1 MLSLYADRNK
11 FFIQHNRISMKT
23 TAPARVDVYQI
34 ITDRIMDQLDQL
46 DQHKVPWRQPWFE
59 KGPPTNLAT
68 KRRYHGINVLLLS
81 GLDYE
86 SNYFLSWNQIK
97 TMGGSVQKGEKGHL
111 VVFWKR
117 IETKDEILF
126 NDEDEQIKAVLRYYI
141 VFNVQQCTNIPP
153 ALIPV
158 KEIHRYQPVES
169 CEEIITNMPLCPR
182 IEHNHASAFYNPR
195 SDYINMPKQTTFES
209 IESYYSTLFHELVH
223 STGHP
228 SRINRKEI
236 ADPNKFGS
244 DPYSIEE
251 LTAEIG
257 TTFLQSVTGIQEVV
271 FKNSVSYISN
281 WLQRLKNDKKLIV
294 YASSRA
300 QKAVDFMLNIPSLQ
314 DAEVKRNEQL
324 QTQ

>member
-1 MLSLYADRNK
+1 
-11 FFIQHNRISMKT
+11 MKT
-23 TAPARVDVYQI
+23 TTPTTRVDVYQI
-34 ITDRIMDQLDQL
+34 ITDRIIDQLEH
-46 DQHKVPWRQPWFE
+46 HKVLWRKPWSE
-59 KGPPTNLAT
+59 KGPPINLAT
-68 KRRYHGINVLLLS
+68 KHWYHGINVLLLN

-97 TMGGSVQKGEKGHL
+97 AVGGSVQKGEKGHL

-117 IETKDEILF
+117 IETKEETLF
-126 NDEDEQIKAVLRYYI
+126 SDEDEQIKAVLRYYT

-153 ALIPV
+153 SLIPA
-158 KEIHRYQPVES
+158 KEERHYQPVAR
-169 CEEIITNMPLCPR
+169 CDEIITNMPQRPS
-182 IEHNHASAFYNPR
+182 IKHDQASAFYDPLN
-195 SDYINMPKQTTFES
+195 DFINMPKQTTFES

-228 SRINRKEI
+228 SRLNRKEI
-236 ADPNKFGS
+236 ADPIKFGS

-257 TTFLQSVTGIQEVV
+257 TTFLQSATGIADIV
-271 FKNSVSYISN
+271 FDNSVSYISN
-281 WLQRLKNDKKLIV
+281 WLKRLKNDKKLIV

-300 QKAVDFMLNIPSLQ
+300 QKAVDFMLNIPPLQ